1 MRVFPGLLSVAVA
14 LATGLCIL
22 AVVISPF
29 LTPAW
34 VAFEQDRADA
44 AGWTGFNAEELR
56 TATNAIL
63 SDLVLG
69 PPNFEV
75 TVRGTPVLTNGERDH
90 MRDVRGIFTAFYLA
104 ATGALVILL
113 VGRSG
118 ARGTGAWSKARF
130 LGSVRAG
137 SVGLA
142 IVIVAAGVVAAVAF
156 DAAFEVFH
164 RLFFA
169 AGTYNFDPLT
179 YRLVQ
184 LFPDTFWSETTMA
197 VGGLTLI
204 LSLVVALVATRRLR
218 ADAAN
223 RSAGPEEATR

>member
-14 LATGLCIL
+14 LASGLFIL

-29 LTPAW
+29 LTPTW

-44 AGWTGFNAEELR
+44 AGWTGYNPDELR
-56 TATNAIL
+56 TATESIL

-69 PPNFEV
+69 PPNFAV
-75 TVRGTPVLTNGERDH
+75 TVRGIPVLTAGEREH
-90 MRDVRGIFTAFYLA
+90 MRDVRAVFTAFFLA
-104 ATGALVILL
+104 AAGALVILL
-113 VGRSG
+113 ATRVV
-118 ARGTGAWSKARF
+118 ARGNGSWSRARF
-130 LGSVRAG
+130 FGSVRAG
-137 SVGLA
+137 AVGLA
-142 IVIVAAGVVAAVAF
+142 IVIVAAGAVAAVAF

-169 AGTYNFDPLT
+169 AGTYNFDPQT

-184 LFPDTFWSETTMA
+184 LFPDVFWSETTMA
-197 VGGLTLI
+197 VGGLTLF

-218 ADAAN
+218 ADRAS
-223 RSAGPEEATR
+223 RTTGPEDAAR

>member
-14 LATGLCIL
+14 LAAGLLIL
-22 AVVISPF
+22 AVAISPF

-34 VAFEQDRADA
+34 VAFEQERTDA

-56 TATNAIL
+56 TVTNAIL
-63 SDLVLG
+63 SDLVRG

-75 TVRGTPVLTNGERDH
+75 TVRGAPVLTEGERDH
-90 MRDVRGIFTAFYLA
+90 MRDVRGVFTAFYLA
-104 ATGALVILL
+104 AAGALVILL
-113 VGRSG
+113 VGRAG
-118 ARGTGAWSKARF
+118 ARGTGSWSRARF

-142 IVIVAAGVVAAVAF
+142 VVIVAAGIVAAVAF

-169 AGTYNFDPLT
+169 AGTYNFDPLR

-184 LFPDTFWSETTMA
+184 LFPDAFWSETTIA
-197 VGGLTLI
+197 AGGLTLV

-218 ADAAN
+218 ADAQS
-223 RSAGPEEATR
+223 RSAGPEAATR